1 MFLYESK
8 IFWVLLILIIG
19 YYVAIM
25 IMNQF
30 EWFRE
35 HREIAGIGFEML
47 QIFAS
52 FLLCF
57 FGIFLYGYQRGYEDG
72 KTESNKT

>member
-1 MFLYESK
+1 
-8 IFWVLLILIIG
+8 
-19 YYVAIM
+19 M